1 MIQELEKAQQQ
12 FSLSELD
19 QFIDLFTPLTNEEI
33 KQHLISLNSNWE
45 KAFDYLD
52 KEEITQI
59 DLTPIGL
66 YIGRR
71 IVKKVIKDNTLP
83 LEDFYT

>member
-1 MIQELEKAQQQ
+1 
-12 FSLSELD
+12 
-19 QFIDLFTPLTNEEI
+19 
-33 KQHLISLNSNWE
+33 
-45 KAFDYLD
+45 LD